1 LSNYKAVEIQ
11 TDLLPEA
18 IFILTMGR
26 TNGKFGNS
34 LQSGKVVQWTVFEN
48 KQLAIGKLAISQTT
62 PSEPTPIEGWIGMH
76 PSHVHANLG

>member
-1 LSNYKAVEIQ
+1 VAQDDRGIEFLSNYKAVEIQ

-48 KQLAIGKLAISQTT
+48 KQLAIG
-62 PSEPTPIEGWIGMH
+62 
-76 PSHVHANLG
+76 N